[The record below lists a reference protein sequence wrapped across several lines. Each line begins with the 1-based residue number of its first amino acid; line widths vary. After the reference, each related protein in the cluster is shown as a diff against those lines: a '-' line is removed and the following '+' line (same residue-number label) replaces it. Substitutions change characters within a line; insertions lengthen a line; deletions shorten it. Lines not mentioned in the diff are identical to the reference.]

1 MYYTEFKSWLDEQN
15 VSTKI
20 QKDYVSRL
28 KAIQR
33 DLSPYYDILEEYRI
47 NKCQEILRF
56 FDDKGFLFKVYCEK
70 TQLPIGKPYISAYK
84 LALKKYIM
92 FLEIFLA
99 EK

>member
-20 QKDYVSRL
+20 QKDYISRL

-33 DLSPYYDILEEYRI
+33 DLSPYYDILEEYRK

-56 FDDKGFLFKVYCEK
+56 FDDKGFLFRCTVR
-70 TQLPIGKPYISAYK
+70 K
-84 LALKKYIM
+84 LSSL
-92 FLEIFLA
+92 LA
-99 EK
+99 NPTFQHTN